1 MWCRTPPCPGEPVP
15 WWKHPW
21 ASRIS
26 LALVLALLAAA
37 FAPGQELRLPKKDG
51 SVRFAVMGDTGT
63 ASTAQFDVG
72 KQMVAFHEKYPF
84 EFVIMVGDNLYGGS
98 SNPDAFRSRFE
109 SPYAALLAAKV
120 KFYAALGNHDN
131 PTEVNYK
138 DWNMGGQRYYTFRV
152 GGGLGGGTGVRFFVL
167 DSNYVDKPQLDWL
180 ESELKK
186 SKSEW
191 KVAFF
196 HHPLYSSGR
205 KHGSSL
211 DLRARLEPLFVDNEV
226 NVVFAGHDHF
236 YERIKPQRGIYHFVV
251 GAGGSLRKGDIDRS
265 TGLTD
270 AGFDT
275 DYSFMLGEISGTE
288 FYFQAIS
295 RTGQTVDSGVI
306 KRAPF
311 ETVAAPASPLPPS
324 PGSTPVAPAAVSP
337 KPPAGPTPTPAA
349 TAPPPPSPTPIVPG
363 KAGAPPIPKPT
374 PTPSAA
380 KPTPKPAP
388 RPTPTPTPK
397 PTPTPRPP
405 PS

>member
-1 MWCRTPPCPGEPVP
+1 MRPMHQTIR
-15 WWKHPW
+15 
-21 ASRIS
+21 AAR
-26 LALVLALLAAA
+26 LAVALALLAVPAVQ
-37 FAPGQELRLPKKDG
+37 GQELRLPKKDG

-72 KQMVAFHEKYPF
+72 KQMMAFHEKFPF

-109 SPYAALLAAKV
+109 APYAALIAAKV

-131 PTEVNYK
+131 PTQVNYK

-180 ESELKK
+180 EAELKK

-191 KVAFF
+191 KIAFF
-196 HHPLYSSGR
+196 HHPLYSSGK

-236 YERIKPQRGIYHFVV
+236 YERIKPQHGIYHFIV
-251 GAGGSLRKGDIDRS
+251 GAGGSLRVGDIDKKS
-265 TGLTD
+265 GLTE

-275 DYSFMLGEISGTE
+275 DYSFLLAEIAGTE
-288 FYFQAIS
+288 LYFQAIS
-295 RTGQTVDSGVI
+295 RTGKTVDAGVI
-306 KRAPF
+306 THPPF
-311 ETVAAPASPLPPS
+311 PEVATPATPLPPS
-324 PGSTPVAPAAVSP
+324 PGSTPVAPAPVSP

-349 TAPPPPSPTPIVPG
+349 TTPLPPSPSPSPE
-363 KAGAPPIPKPT
+363 PPKT
-374 PTPSAA
+374 EAT
-380 KPTPKPAP
+380 PTPKPAP
-388 RPTPTPTPK
+388 PPTPTPKPRPKPKVTPTPK
-397 PTPTPRPP
+397 PTPSADR
-405 PS
+405 